1 MLEPNTLTVRAPQ
14 PVAKISICDAVTFTI
29 TDIMEFTRPT
39 EEQIKNLRDTFCIN
53 VELIDKKGD

>member
-1 MLEPNTLTVRAPQ
+1 MFESNILTTRVPQ
-14 PVAKISICDAVTFTI
+14 PVAKISICDAITFTI

-39 EEQIKNLRDTFCIN
+39 EEQIKNLHDTFCIN

>member
-1 MLEPNTLTVRAPQ
+1 MFEPNTVTLCVPQ

-53 VELIDKKGD
+53 VELIENKGD